1 MNASSSSR
9 LVAARIVAGLA
20 LLACALPVL
29 LRTPQPLGTSTI
41 ALAGLLGV
49 LFLSEG
55 NMPELGLRPAPVQ
68 GWWYWLK
75 IAGLFA
81 AFIGGLCLLGAA
93 ALLLLKRPIPLP
105 RYPPEADWLITMV
118 VYAPVVEEV
127 VYRVLLTAAL
137 LPVLGFRGTIVA
149 SGVLFAAI
157 HITACRPGPDNLVAG
172 FLLQWAYL
180 KSRSVTVP
188 LAMHAGGNFIAWS
201 AHIAAWHGLLPVG

>member
-9 LVAARIVAGLA
+9 LVAARVVAGLA
-20 LLACALPVL
+20 LLACAVPAL
-29 LRTPQPLGTSTI
+29 LRMPLPPGTSTI

-49 LFLSEG
+49 LSLSEG
-55 NMPELGLRPAPVQ
+55 DMPELGLRPGPLQ

-81 AFIGGLCLLGAA
+81 AFIAGLCLLGAA
-93 ALLLLKRPIPLP
+93 TCLLLERPIPLP
-105 RYPPEADWLITMV
+105 RYPPEVDWFITMV

-137 LPVLGFRGTIVA
+137 LPVLGYRGTIVA
-149 SGVLFAAI
+149 SGVVFAAI
-157 HITACRPGPDNLVAG
+157 HIAACRPGPDNLLAG
-172 FLLQWAYL
+172 FLLEWAYL

-188 LAMHAGGNFIAWS
+188 LAMHAGGNLIAWS
-201 AHIAAWHGLLPVG
+201 AHVAAWYGILPVG